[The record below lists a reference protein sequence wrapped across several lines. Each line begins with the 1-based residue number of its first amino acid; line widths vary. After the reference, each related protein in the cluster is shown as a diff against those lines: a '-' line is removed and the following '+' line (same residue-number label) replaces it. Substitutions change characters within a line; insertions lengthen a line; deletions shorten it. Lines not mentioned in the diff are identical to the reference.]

1 MRRMTPSQYAS
12 YLRQLQ
18 NKQNEAIRKYNQ
30 EVDRV
35 NRANKAAAEKLVREY
50 NREVD
55 RVNAHNKRVV
65 DNHNSRVR
73 QENQAARAAIAKYNQ
88 SLRNHNAAVERDRQR
103 RISALK
109 ASTSSRY
116 VEVRQS
122 TFDLS
127 DRYDDVRR
135 SNATHADLVALSE
148 REAANSA
155 QVAEALGS
163 AEPTM
168 PEDQGDTGV
177 LEYLQGFSAELGDRW
192 RGALYA
198 LNPNNPDAGRHF
210 CTSAREILADILER
224 SAPDEEVV
232 ESDPGCDRV
241 ANTGQPTRRAKLT
254 FLLRRKGAATS
265 AMVGFVEKDID
276 DVVQLFRVFNEA
288 THGPAGKHGFA
299 RLQAIRRRVEGGIM
313 FLAAIAL

>member
-1 MRRMTPSQYAS
+1 MTPSQYAS
-12 YLRQLQ
+12 YVRQLQ
-18 NKQNEAIRKYNQ
+18 NKQNQAIRQINQ
-30 EVDRV
+30 EIDRV
-35 NRANKAAAEKLVREY
+35 NRANKAAADKFVRDY

-55 RVNAHNKRVV
+55 RVNTHNKRVV
-65 DNHNSRVR
+65 ENHNRRVR
-73 QENQAARAAIAKYNQ
+73 QENQAAKTAVARYNQ
-88 SLRNHNAAVERDRQR
+88 SVRTHNAAVERDRQR
-103 RISALK
+103 RLSALK
-109 ASTSSRY
+109 ASTSPRY

-127 DRYDDVRR
+127 DRYEEVWRTDTA
-135 SNATHADLVALSE
+135 NTDLLALSE

-163 AEPTM
+163 AEPAA
-168 PEDQGDTGV
+168 PEPQGDTGV

-192 RGALYA
+192 RGALFA
-198 LNPNNPDAGRHF
+198 LSPNNPDAGRHF
-210 CTSAREILADILER
+210 CTSAREIIADILER
-224 SAPDEEVV
+224 TAPDEDVIAE
-232 ESDPGCDRV
+232 EPECDRV

-265 AMVGFVEKDID
+265 AMVRFVDKDID
-276 DVVQLFRVFNEA
+276 DVIQLFRVFNEA

-299 RLQAIRRRVEGGIM
+299 RLQTIRQRVEGGIM